1 MKTQSQTSKMVARDF
16 FRLCVD
22 EISHGNL
29 SRVPLLS
36 WDLSNPSRAYT
47 DDQEVLRE
55 YAKIYHW
62 KFDVTGVLRAN
73 YEALV
78 LTDASQTILWAN
90 KGFEKMTGYTVD
102 YAVGLKP
109 DFLQGP
115 KTSGESRRD
124 ISQNLRRKEPFKSVI
139 VNYKKSGEEYLCEVR
154 VIPIADA
161 TNQVTHFLA
170 LERAI

>member
-1 MKTQSQTSKMVARDF
+1 MKNQSQTSKLVARDF
-16 FRLCVD
+16 FMLIAD
-22 EISHGNL
+22 EISQTAMA
-29 SRVPLLS
+29 RVPLLS
-36 WDLSNPSRAYT
+36 WDLSNPSRAYN
-47 DDQEVLRE
+47 DDQAMLRE
-55 YAKIYHW
+55 FAQNFNW
-62 KFDVTGVLRAN
+62 KFDVSGVLRAS

-90 KGFEKMTGYTVD
+90 DGFEKMTGYTVD
-102 YAVGLKP
+102 YAVGRKP